1 MNLAAVG
8 SFAVR
13 SISFHSQRKGS
24 LTGVEELV
32 KDERESN
39 INRPEFSQ
47 PISTA
52 VQVALIEL
60 LRSFG
65 IHASVVAGHSSGEI
79 AAA

>member
-1 MNLAAVG
+1 MNLAVVG
-8 SFAVR
+8 SFEVR
-13 SISFHSQRKGS
+13 NIFFQAQRKGY

-32 KDERESN
+32 KDERGSN

-52 VQVALIEL
+52 VQVALVDL
-60 LRSFG
+60 LQSFG
-65 IHASVVAGHSSGEI
+65 IHASVVVGHSSGEI